1 LPAPERHQVA
11 KEWLKKN
18 QNQCLYG
25 QQIYIRNTMP
35 RVLGT
40 AHQVDVDNLTWG
52 LMQKDA
58 QKVQVL
64 TKKREI

>member
-1 LPAPERHQVA
+1 
-11 KEWLKKN
+11 
-18 QNQCLYG
+18 
-25 QQIYIRNTMP
+25 MP

-52 LMQKDA
+52 LMKPDA